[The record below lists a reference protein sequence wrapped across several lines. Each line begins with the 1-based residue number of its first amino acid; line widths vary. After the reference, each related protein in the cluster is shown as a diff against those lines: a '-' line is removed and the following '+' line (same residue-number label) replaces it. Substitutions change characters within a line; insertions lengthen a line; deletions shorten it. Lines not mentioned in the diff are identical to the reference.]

1 MIKAVRE
8 RIRRNPLRKQKIIS
22 RELNVSPGTMSQIMR
37 YDLHMKTYN
46 WSVGHRLDA
55 RLKKISHE
63 RAKRLLQRHAANGHE
78 NILFTD
84 EIITVEEKFNKQC
97 DKIYSH
103 SSTEAKEQIPQFQ
116 RGHHAAST
124 MVECIVPPFLSKGS

>member
-55 RLKKISHE
+55 RLKKIRHE
-63 RAKRLLQRHAANGHE
+63 RAKRLLQWHAANGHE
-78 NILFTD
+78 HILFAD
-84 EIITVEEKFNKQC
+84 DKIITVEEKFNKQC
-97 DKIYSH
+97 NKMYAQ
-103 SSTEAKEQIPQFQ
+103 SSTEAKKRTPRVQWGIIQHP
-116 RGHHAAST
+116 
-124 MVECIVPPFLSKGS
+124 